1 MKKKLLV
8 SLLLCLFAALAAL
21 AFTACEKGEQQ
32 EEERGVRIETPTLTL
47 EEEQTYQLVLVGADA
62 ASAEWRSDD
71 LSVATVGS
79 GGLVTAVA
87 EGSTMIRATVGG
99 EVAVCSLTVTPY
111 RPQAALSLIADKSAL
126 TLYEADTYAL
136 TVTLRLG
143 SEAVTPV
150 SVTYASSAESVA
162 AVGEDGTVTAVG
174 QGTAQITVT
183 AVYEGQSVQT
193 AVAVTV
199 AEAQTVLAADFAQR
213 EVLAGEPLTLSMTVR
228 KGKTVVEDHGE
239 ITFTLSDDEVGS
251 VSGGVFTGAKK
262 GNTVITAK
270 CTVKGEDLSLDIP
283 MRVREEY
290 TVTFLSEG
298 QQVAEVTVLDG
309 ETAALPA
316 DPAPPADRSFSRW
329 LCGGKEFT
337 GTTEVQQDMQVE
349 ATWKLPTAY
358 PFANAEHVNVYE
370 YSSIGAFATDITQY
384 NDTWPQGQ
392 AALQPQGGSTGR
404 PSKADWYVT
413 LPAVDFSLYEGVY
426 FTLAYNH
433 AAKVSVMGQQVIAA
447 TSGGQN
453 YQFGV
458 IKEGDGWSLTLD
470 GKAVMTLKQDVAEGK
485 EGLRFDFVLNPET
498 DNYAQLT
505 FSPMYYYV
513 ADYRAEAEAALA
525 AIPEAGA
532 LTALNCMQYKDEL
545 EEYLAAAELFTDYE
559 KTAHPTPEKVTR
571 LQEILNQPDVPMP
584 LNAYTA
590 TSTWVNDPEK
600 GDLVWG
606 KDADGKDV
614 AHMAWVNGDMY
625 AFAVEGNTIIRNIG
639 AQTTDVIE
647 NGVRIDTD
655 VPNAEHR
662 IFFPKID
669 FTEFTKVTVAIRT
682 NSLLYIGLTN
692 NTADRVAFS
701 QNGVGLSGTIA
712 FAYEGGALTAS
723 LTVGEQVKT
732 LTVTDK
738 AVIEG
743 SARFTVTVWAAA
755 QFSQA
760 QFGQFIGQ
768 RA

>member
-21 AFTACEKGEQQ
+21 AFTACEKGEPQ
-32 EEERGVRIETPTLTL
+32 EEEQGVRFETPTLTL

-62 ASAEWRSDD
+62 ASAEWKSDD

-111 RPQAALSLIADKSAL
+111 RPQAALSLLADKSAL

-143 SEAVTPV
+143 SEAVTPA

-251 VSGGVFTGAKK
+251 ISGGVFTGAKK

-270 CTVKGEDLSLDIP
+270 CTVKGEELSLDIP

-309 ETAALPA
+309 ETAVLPA
-316 DPAPPADRSFSRW
+316 DPAPPAERSFSRW
-329 LCGGKEFT
+329 VCGGKEFT
-337 GTTEVQQDMQVE
+337 DTTEVQQDMTAE
-349 ATWKLPTAY
+349 AAWIAATSHS
-358 PFANAEHVNVYE
+358 FANATRVNVHE
-370 YSSIGAFATDITQY
+370 WSSIGEFATDVQYY
-384 NDTWPQGQ
+384 NDQWPNGN
-392 AALQPQGGSTGR
+392 AALQVHDVNSATHCPT
-404 PSKADWYVT
+404 KENWYVT
-413 LPAVDFSLYEGVY
+413 LPGFNFSLYNGVY
-426 FTLAYNH
+426 FTLLYNRDGG
-433 AAKVSVMGQQVIAA
+433 KISVMGEQVIASA
-447 TSGGQN
+447 AADRN
-453 YQFGV
+453 YLFGV
-458 IKEGDGWSLTLD
+458 VQQSGQWVLTMDGST
-470 GKAVMTLKQDVAEGK
+470 VMTLSDAIATGK
-485 EGLRFDFVLNPET
+485 EGIRIDLTVSLKDS
-498 DNYAQLT
+498 YAQLT
-505 FSPMYYYV
+505 ISAMFYNV
-513 ADYRAEAEAALA
+513 VDYMEAAETALA
-525 AIPEAGA
+525 AIPEADA

-571 LQEILNQPDVPMP
+571 LQE
-584 LNAYTA
+584 
-590 TSTWVNDPEK
+590 
-600 GDLVWG
+600 
-606 KDADGKDV
+606 
-614 AHMAWVNGDMY
+614 
-625 AFAVEGNTIIRNIG
+625 
-639 AQTTDVIE
+639 
-647 NGVRIDTD
+647 
-655 VPNAEHR
+655 
-662 IFFPKID
+662 
-669 FTEFTKVTVAIRT
+669 
-682 NSLLYIGLTN
+682 LL
-692 NTADRVAFS
+692 
-701 QNGVGLSGTIA
+701 
-712 FAYEGGALTAS
+712 
-723 LTVGEQVKT
+723 
-732 LTVTDK
+732 
-738 AVIEG
+738 
-743 SARFTVTVWAAA
+743 AAA
-755 QFSQA
+755 K
-760 QFGQFIGQ
+760 
-768 RA
+768 